1 MAQGGMVLN
10 KNRGDLYYILR
21 ENFSLKSDE
30 ALDQV
35 AQRGYGWCILG
46 QGVWGPGQPNLMSGK
61 EVWM

>member
-35 AQRGYGWCILG
+35 AQRGYG
-46 QGVWGPGQPNLMSGK
+46 
-61 EVWM
+61 